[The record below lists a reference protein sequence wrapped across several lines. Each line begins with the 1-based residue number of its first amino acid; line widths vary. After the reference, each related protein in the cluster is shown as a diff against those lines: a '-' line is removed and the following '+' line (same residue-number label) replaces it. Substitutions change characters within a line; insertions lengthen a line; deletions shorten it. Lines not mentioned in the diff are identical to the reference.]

1 MIGDSGANDFG
12 IFGDVFMRNF
22 YVVFDHGN
30 MKFGFAPLINAPEIK
45 PAVISGTTPT
55 CSYTTYGTTKCDA
68 SSGSSSSS
76 SSGGLSSTEIIII
89 VIVVLVILGVV
100 AYFTIEFFLKKPT
113 TPSPESPP
121 SSSST
126 ATSSSGSNE
135 IQS

>member
-76 SSGGLSSTEIIII
+76 SGGLSSTEIIII